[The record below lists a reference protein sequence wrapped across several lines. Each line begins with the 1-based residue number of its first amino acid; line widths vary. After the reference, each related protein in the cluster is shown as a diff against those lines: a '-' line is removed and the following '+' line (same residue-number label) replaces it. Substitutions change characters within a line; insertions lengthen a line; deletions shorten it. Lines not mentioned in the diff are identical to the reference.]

1 MRGRFALWDRSP
13 QRSRGVPSGFRRT
26 ILFVWNP
33 RRELLVLT
41 VILAGWACSAPP
53 PETNG
58 NLTVPDGYEIE
69 PAAVAPLTERP
80 MIVDFDDQGRLYVA
94 ESSGSNDKVQQQLI
108 DRPHSILR
116 LEDVD
121 GDGVFDE
128 RTVFADKMMLPEGVL
143 WHDGS
148 VYVGAPPQIWK
159 LTDTDDD
166 GVADER
172 EVFFDGKTLT
182 NCANDL
188 HGPYLGPDGWIYWAK
203 GAFAEQTY
211 ERPGREPLVT
221 KAAHIF
227 RRRPEGGPIEPVM
240 TGGMDNPVEVVF
252 TPEGERFFTS
262 TFLEHPRLGR
272 RDGIVHAA
280 YGGVY
285 GKVHGVTDAHPMT
298 GGYLSVTTHLGPAAP
313 VGLAYAESGAWS
325 GDLFSTLF
333 NMHKV
338 IQVKLTPQEAT
349 YSSETT
355 DLLVSD
361 STDFHPTDVV
371 EDADGSLLVVDT
383 GAWYKICCPTSQL
396 SKPDVLGAIYRIRKT
411 GAEPVEDP
419 RGLALAWDEA
429 SDAELAGRLDD
440 PRPAVRKR
448 AIAALAKREATP
460 VLAARAGSTEARRN
474 AVWALTRIDSAAAR
488 EAVRQALQDDS
499 PSVRHAATHSVS
511 VWRDAGAF
519 EALVNQLN
527 AAEAPLQRATAEA
540 LGRLGDPRAV
550 PALFAALE
558 QAKGEVLTHSLTY
571 ALLEIGNPDAVR
583 PGLRSES
590 VKVRRAA
597 LIALD
602 QMQPAALE
610 PSTVLPLLTSAEPA
624 LAETAAWIAAQHADW
639 GGALAGYF
647 QSRLAQSKSGDEAL
661 EAQLQ
666 DFTADPAIQQLLART
681 ARAGNVAA
689 LGVMS
694 KPTFEEAP
702 PGWVEAVTAALGA
715 GGSDAVEA
723 AVAAA
728 RGLPRDAALDA
739 ALLRV
744 GRDAVASDA
753 VRTAALDVS
762 AEGLRAVDSA
772 TFEFLRSS
780 VSRDRPVPVR
790 GAAARALSR
799 LPLSDE
805 QLSGLTA
812 ALSEAGPMELPLL
825 VEAFGRSS
833 DAELG
838 ERWVAALGEA
848 QGLGNLRPDIL
859 EKAVASYP
867 EPVQQQAAA
876 LLADRATDRAQQQ
889 EKLEHL
895 LASLPEGDVRRGQTV
910 FNSSEAACSSCHAIG
925 YGGGRVGPGLTK
937 IGEIRDRRDLLEAVV
952 FPSASFVRS
961 FEPLVVQTVDDIYNG
976 VPVEEDEA
984 QLTLALNADE
994 QVRLARASI
1003 EEVRPGT
1010 VSVMPS
1016 GLDEQLS
1023 EQELADLLAFLEAT
1037 RWGAK

>member
-1 MRGRFALWDRSP
+1 MELYRFS
-13 QRSRGVPSGFRRT
+13 
-26 ILFVWNP
+26 FVLASC
-33 RRELLVLT
+33 LL
-41 VILAGWACSAPP
+41 ICACGSEPP
-53 PETNG
+53 PTNG
-58 NLTVPDGYEIE
+58 NLTVPIGYEIE
-69 PAAVAPLTERP
+69 IAAGAPLTERP
-80 MIVDFDDQGRLYVA
+80 MIVDFDEQGRLYVA

-116 LEDVD
+116 LEDSD
-121 GDGVFDE
+121 GDGAFDK

-211 ERPGREPLVT
+211 ERPGRDPFVT

-252 TPEGERFFTS
+252 SPEGERFFTS

-313 VGLAYAESGAWS
+313 VGLAYAETGEWRGS
-325 GDLFSTLF
+325 LFSTLF

-338 IQVKLTPQEAT
+338 VKVDLTPQEAT
-349 YSSETT
+349 FASEVS
-355 DLLVSD
+355 DFLVSD
-361 STDFHPTDVV
+361 SLDFHPTDVI

-396 SKPDVLGAIYRIRKT
+396 SKPDVLGAIYRIRRTDAKT
-411 GAEPVEDP
+411 VEDP
-419 RGLALAWDEA
+419 RGLELTWDDA
-429 SDAELAGRLDD
+429 SDIDLAARLDA

-448 AIAALAKREATP
+448 AIATLAKRGA
-460 VLAARAGSTEARRN
+460 VDALSGLGGSPEARRN
-474 AVWALTRIDSAAAR
+474 AIWALTRIDSDAAR
-488 EAVRQALQDDS
+488 AAVRKTLLAES
-499 PSVRHAATHSVS
+499 PSVRHAAMHSVS
-511 VWRDAGAF
+511 VWRDAAAF
-519 EALVNQLN
+519 GELIRQLGGSQ
-527 AAEAPLQRATAEA
+527 APLQRVAAEA
-540 LGRLGDPRAV
+540 LGRLGDARAV
-550 PALFAALE
+550 PALFEALE
-558 QAKGEVLTHSLTY
+558 NADGEVLKHSLTY
-571 ALLEIGNPDAVR
+571 ALIEIGDPAAVR
-583 PGLRSES
+583 PGLRAES

-602 QMQPAALE
+602 QMQPSALD

-624 LAETAAWIAAQHADW
+624 LAESAAWIAAQHADW

-647 QSRLAQSKSGDEAL
+647 RTRLAKSRGADEAL
-661 EAQLQ
+661 EAQLL
-666 DFTADPAIQQLLART
+666 DFAADPAIQKLLAQTSRS
-681 ARAGNVAA
+681 GNVAA
-689 LGVMS
+689 LGVMA
-694 KPTFEEAP
+694 KTTFKEP
-702 PGWVEAVTAALGA
+702 PSGWVEGVTAALGSKSPA
-715 GGSDAVEA
+715 AVEA
-723 AVAAA
+723 AVKAS
-728 RGLPRDAALDA
+728 RGLPREPALDA

-744 GRDAVASDA
+744 GRDANAPDA
-753 VRTAALDVS
+753 VRAAALDVA
-762 AEGLRAVDSA
+762 AEGVESVDKA
-772 TFEFLRSS
+772 TFEFLA
-780 VSRDRPVPVR
+780 SRVGGDQPVPVR
-790 GAAARALSR
+790 GAAARALAR

-805 QLSGLTA
+805 QLGGMTA
-812 ALSEAGPMELPLL
+812 ALSKAGPMELPLL

-833 DAELG
+833 SPELG

-859 EKAVASYP
+859 EKAASTYP
-867 EPVQQQAAA
+867 EAVQAKASA
-876 LLADRATDRAQQQ
+876 LLADRATDRSQQQ
-889 EKLEHL
+889 QKLETL
-895 LASLPEGDVRRGQTV
+895 LTSLPEGDVRRGQLV

-937 IGEIRDRRDLLEAVV
+937 IGEIRSRRDLLEAVV

-961 FEPLVVQTVDDIYNG
+961 FEPLVVETTDDIYNG
-976 VPVEEDEA
+976 VPIEEDEA

-1037 RWGAK
+1037 RWGR